1 MGNLLDFG
9 EEEEV
14 VKGIFLGW
22 DNEVWVDED
31 DDDNW

>member
-9 EEEEV
+9 EEEV
-14 VKGIFLGW
+14 IKGIFLGW